1 MTNIA
6 KGECRGK
13 RKSYFR
19 LGYAEPPPICIY
31 EDNKT
36 KRENRTKRTCLFFI
50 KAGMKI

>member
-19 LGYAEPPPICIY
+19 LPLL
-31 EDNKT
+31 
-36 KRENRTKRTCLFFI
+36 NRILYSTNIDKVFQI
-50 KAGMKI
+50 